1 MGQSTSF
8 GDKKPLPGKEFRSG
22 ELAEAD
28 THLRKQVDE
37 AFVALEAQMGAGEAQ
52 MGAGAASLSLDALTL
67 AGNATDTLS
76 LTIGEQTAN
85 ILIAIGA
92 PVPAGDWWFNT
103 FEITRNDALD
113 YTLTFGGGNE
123 GNKEAVLL
131 AMWRLFQTI
140 RKSGDFDAHFVPQWK
155 GTGGTY
161 LANDLDGL
169 ALPAG
174 DVYRDFGDGIYIFA
188 AASPT
193 SFVVGAGITA
203 GMTVDP

>member
-37 AFVALEAQMGAGEAQ
+37 AFVALEAQMGAG
-52 MGAGAASLSLDALTL
+52 AASLSLDALTL
-67 AGNATDTLS
+67 AGDATDTLS

-92 PVPAGDWWFNT
+92 PVPGGDWWAGA
-103 FEITRNDALD
+103 FEITRNAALD

-131 AMWRLFQTI
+131 AVWRLFQTI

-161 LANDLDGL
+161 LINDLGVG
-169 ALPAG
+169 LPAAN
-174 DVYRDFGDGIYIFA
+174 VYRDFGDGIYIFA
-188 AASPT
+188 AAAPT
-193 SFVVGAGITA
+193 SLVVGAGITA
-203 GMTVDP
+203 GMVVDP

>member
-28 THLRKQVDE
+28 AHLRKQVDE
-37 AFVALEAQMGAGEAQ
+37 AFVALEGQ

-67 AGNATDTLS
+67 AGDATDTLS

-92 PVPAGDWWFNT
+92 PVPGGDWWAGA
-103 FEITRNDALD
+103 FEITRNAALD

-131 AMWRLFQTI
+131 AVWRLFQTI

-174 DVYRDFGDGIYIFA
+174 NVYRDFGDGIYIFA

-203 GMTVDP
+203 GMVVDP